1 MPLALRLAVLLA
13 LTCQPWCCS
22 AFTVTSLR
30 PQSLSQS
37 VAAAAAPS
45 SVGTTRPGE
54 QIVMKQQPR
63 RKSSGPSYERFS
75 DERIATERAERKA
88 INDKVIP
95 ALAVLF
101 AVVKLAG
108 GFDMLPESSGPSYGP
123 PGLAKVQEWK
133 TTRGGVNRLPQA
145 MPSRAGQ

>member
-1 MPLALRLAVLLA
+1 MALRLAMLLA

-22 AFTVTSLR
+22 AFTATSLR
-30 PQSLSQS
+30 SQSLSQS
-37 VAAAAAPS
+37 VAAAATP
-45 SVGTTRPGE
+45 
-54 QIVMKQQPR
+54 IVMKQQPR

-75 DERIATERAERKA
+75 DERIARERAERKA

-133 TTRGGVNRLPQA
+133 TARGGVNRLPQA